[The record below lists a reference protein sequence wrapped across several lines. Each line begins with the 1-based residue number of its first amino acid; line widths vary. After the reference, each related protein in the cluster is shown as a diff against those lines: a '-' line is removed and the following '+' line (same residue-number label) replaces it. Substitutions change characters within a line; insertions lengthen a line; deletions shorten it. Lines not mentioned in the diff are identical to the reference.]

1 MPIKK
6 SEFSKFQC
14 TVAKN
19 SKDRAKNGTPGSV
32 RPALSEAA
40 LQIIRTAFC
49 TLLFALNQEQR
60 KAAACSSFI

>member
-6 SEFSKFQC
+6 
-14 TVAKN
+14 
-19 SKDRAKNGTPGSV
+19 RAKNGTPGSV